1 MKRIYLFNPE
11 HDLALANGDRH
22 FIAPAN
28 IRAMA
33 HDLALLIQEVHGPDD
48 GRPFPWGWDSTV
60 VERLKKMGVPTALL
74 PSSTAVG
81 ALRQRSERGTAHL
94 LLGAFKQDHTDDIY
108 IGESRM
114 MRSVEDIA
122 FYAEQYGHVLL
133 KAPLSGSGKG
143 LRHVNL
149 TADDSEDSPQTS
161 SLKKVESWANA
172 LIHRHGYLTAEP
184 YYTKVQDFAMEF
196 MVDAVGCHF
205 IGYSLFVTDHHGRY
219 TGSRL
224 MSDEKIEDILAG
236 YVSRQT
242 LHEVRDWLTAHHAN
256 IVPDEWD
263 RNRFPLYFGVDMM
276 IVDVRQQLTEEERI
290 MPEEDKAAFALHP
303 CIEVNLRMNMGII
316 AHEIYCHRLAPE
328 AEGMYSIARFAD
340 NAALRTFHDEQL
352 VKYPPRYCNGRLAGG
367 YAAITPIADDTLH
380 IAYIIVGGDGTKN
393 EMETYH
399 I

>member
-1 MKRIYLFNPE
+1 MKRIDLFNPE

-33 HDLALLIQEVHGPDD
+33 HDLALLMQEVRGLGD
-48 GRPFPWGWDSTV
+48 GRPFPWGWDSMV
-60 VERLKKMGVPTALL
+60 VERFKKMGVPTALL
-74 PSSTAVG
+74 PSATSVG

-94 LLGAFKQDHTDDIY
+94 LLDAFKQNHTDNIY

-114 MRSVEDIA
+114 IRSVEDIA
-122 FYAEQYGHVLL
+122 FYAEQHGHVLL

-143 LRHVNL
+143 LRHVNVN
-149 TADDSEDSPQTS
+149 DDDNHQSGRRSTSALMS

-196 MVDAVGCHF
+196 MVDAAGCHF

-236 YVSRQT
+236 YVSRQA
-242 LHEVRDWLTAHHAN
+242 LHEVRDWLIAHQSA
-256 IVPDEWD
+256 IVPDEWNTD
-263 RNRFPLYFGVDMM
+263 RHPIYFGVDMM
-276 IVDVRQQLTEEERI
+276 IVDVSQQS
-290 MPEEDKAAFALHP
+290 MPVEDKSVFALHP
-303 CIEVNLRMNMGII
+303 CVEINLRMNMGII
-316 AHEIYCHRLAPE
+316 AHEIYRHRLVPE
-328 AEGMYSIARFAD
+328 AEGMYHIARFVD
-340 NAALRTFHDEQL
+340 NATLRAFHEEQSMEHPST
-352 VKYPPRYCNGRLAGG
+352 YSDGRLVSG
-367 YAAITPIADDTLH
+367 YAAITPIADDTQH
-380 IAYIIVGGDGTKN
+380 IAYIIVGGEGTKN
-393 EMETYH
+393 
-399 I
+399 